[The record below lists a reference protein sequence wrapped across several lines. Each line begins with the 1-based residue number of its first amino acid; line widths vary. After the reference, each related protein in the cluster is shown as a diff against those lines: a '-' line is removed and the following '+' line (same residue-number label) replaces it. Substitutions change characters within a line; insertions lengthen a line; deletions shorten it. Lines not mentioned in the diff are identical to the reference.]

1 MKENKYGCRKS
12 GDVCLIHSSPLLG
25 FDFCEDSETIKDFKN
40 ELMRKIEKAIDKMK
54 KTQDEVDDNDEGE
67 RYYNKAIDDL
77 KPIISNLLK

>member
-40 ELMRKIEKAIDKMK
+40 ELMRKIEKVKFTIYDGDTKR
-54 KTQDEVDDNDEGE
+54 EVVGLEDVTD
-67 RYYNKAIDDL
+67 IL
-77 KPIISNLLK
+77 K